1 MGTGIFDL
9 ESNADSTCCKEQG
22 DPSKIGEMP
31 PFLELLCSRSPVR
44 WLPSWRSAPPRKLTA
59 SMPKKK
65 LEAIGGPCYK
75 LLEETRTD
83 KLKNQGSRCQGGRQL
98 QAERLVF
105 YASWIARGSC
115 PAARYLPFRAASA
128 IAMALCGM
136 HVLRACLS
144 LALMPLCSTVL
155 VVAECGDGTSFS
167 WI

>member
-22 DPSKIGEMP
+22 DPSRIGEMP

-44 WLPSWRSAPPRKLTA
+44 RLPSWRSVPPRKLTA

-65 LEAIGGPCYK
+65 LEAIGDPCYK
-75 LLEETRTD
+75 LLDETRTV
-83 KLKNQGSRCQGGRQL
+83 KLRNQGSWCQGGRPWLQL
-98 QAERLVF
+98 SHSKHVGKAH
-105 YASWIARGSC
+105 SCKWRGLC
-115 PAARYLPFRAASA
+115 FMPAASA

-136 HVLRACLS
+136 HMLRACLS
-144 LALMPLCSTVL
+144 LAFTPLCSTVL
-155 VVAECGDGTSFS
+155 VVAECGDGTTFS